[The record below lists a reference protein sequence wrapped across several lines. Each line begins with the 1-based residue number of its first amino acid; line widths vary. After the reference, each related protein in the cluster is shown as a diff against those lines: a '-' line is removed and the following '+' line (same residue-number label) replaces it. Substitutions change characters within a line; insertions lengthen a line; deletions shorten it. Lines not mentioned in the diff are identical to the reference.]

1 LRTHWARL
9 RGLSGAAEPAL
20 MQLFDFRWLARPSG
34 RVISP
39 RIIAIFAAAPFR
51 TVDDA
56 EEAMRHEL
64 EPLKDA
70 LLAALDLLNERI
82 ASREARRL
90 H

>member
-1 LRTHWARL
+1 
-9 RGLSGAAEPAL
+9 

-51 TVDDA
+51 AVDHA